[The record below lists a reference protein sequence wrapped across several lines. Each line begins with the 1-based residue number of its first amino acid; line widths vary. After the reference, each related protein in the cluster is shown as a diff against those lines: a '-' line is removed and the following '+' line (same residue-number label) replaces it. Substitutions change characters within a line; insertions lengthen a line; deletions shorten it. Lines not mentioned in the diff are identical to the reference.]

1 MTPREAQAG
10 SLEHFVGGPAV
21 LNLLRQAVSLWGA
34 SLLEPVPW
42 SHSRPSALAGR
53 DVTESVLA

>member
-1 MTPREAQAG
+1 MIPREAQAG

-21 LNLLRQAVSLWGA
+21 LSLLRQAVSLWGV

-42 SHSRPSALAGR
+42 FHSRASALAGR
-53 DVTESVLA
+53 DVTLS